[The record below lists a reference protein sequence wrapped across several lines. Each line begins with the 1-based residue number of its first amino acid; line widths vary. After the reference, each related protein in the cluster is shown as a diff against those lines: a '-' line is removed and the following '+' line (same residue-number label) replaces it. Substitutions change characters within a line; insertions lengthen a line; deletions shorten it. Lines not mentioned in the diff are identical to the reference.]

1 MKVTGEC
8 FCGNIR
14 YEAEVEQKLVAICH
28 CTSCQRHSGSAFGV
42 VVGVKN
48 EAFNLVSGKLKSYE
62 VTTDTGSIRSRTFCP
77 DCGTRIYAKTLGEGM
92 RFWGLRVGTIDQ
104 RAELV
109 PTIQAWCRSAQ
120 SWAIIDSLPK
130 FEKQPS
136 DKEIEQIVSGQ

>member
-14 YEAEVEQKLVAICH
+14 YEAKVEERLVAVCH

-48 EAFNLVSGKLKSYE
+48 EEFNLLSGELNSYE

-77 DCGTRIYAKTLGEGM
+77 ECGTRIYAKTLGEGM

-104 RAELV
+104 KSELV
-109 PTIQAWCRSAQ
+109 PAIQVWCRSAQ
-120 SWAIIDSLPK
+120 NWAIINSLPR
-130 FEKQPS
+130 FEM
-136 DKEIEQIVSGQ
+136 DLTDAELEQIIARQ